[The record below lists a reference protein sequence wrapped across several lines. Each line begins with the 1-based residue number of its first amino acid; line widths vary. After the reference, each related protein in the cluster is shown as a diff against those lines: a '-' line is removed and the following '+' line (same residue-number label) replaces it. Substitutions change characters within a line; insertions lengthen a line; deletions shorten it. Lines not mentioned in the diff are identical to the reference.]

1 MLFSYNWLKEYL
13 EGAPAPD
20 ELSDRLTMS
29 GTEIESVT
37 RTGAAFTNVITAQI
51 ISCEKHPNADK
62 LSYCKVRTDKE
73 ELAIV
78 CGAKNMKAG
87 DKVALAVNGAELPG
101 GLKIKKSKIRGVES
115 QGMMCSE
122 VELGLKD
129 TSSGLMILPPDTP
142 LGVDYSAILG
152 SDYMMEAGITPNRGD
167 ILSIRGLAR
176 EAAAVTGARFIDKS
190 FTVEEGGGPVEKAA
204 TVSVAPACPC
214 RRYSA
219 RVIEG
224 VKTGP
229 SPDDIRARLEAHG
242 IRAINNVVDITNLV
256 LLETGQPLHAFDL
269 DKLNGHR
276 INVRFAAE
284 GESIETIDGKT
295 RSLDTSM
302 LVIAD
307 SAVPVA
313 IAGVM
318 GGKATEVSEGTVR
331 VLLESAW
338 FEPSSVRMTS
348 RKLGLSSDSS
358 YRFERGVDI
367 DGVAK
372 ALDMAANL
380 ILKLAGGAATKGTID
395 IRAVKA
401 VPAEIDFR
409 LKRAEELLGVS
420 IGEKALLEIFGR
432 LGIIARVK
440 SPGVITAVPPSYR
453 TDLVQETDLMEEA
466 ARLFGYNNISTT
478 LPVARLIPGSPGRLS
493 AIRRKVKTL
502 LVDSGLTEVVNY
514 SFVSREAFAI
524 TGPESKAGVAI
535 LNPLT
540 EEQAVMRD
548 SLLPSLLENLKF
560 NLARKSEELKIFEFA
575 PAFIANS
582 RLPHERWKVAGLLYG
597 HRYEPGWSYP
607 AESVDFFDVKGLI
620 ERLLEGLGIQRA
632 VFERTEHRLLHP
644 GKAAALR
651 LANKPAG
658 VFGEV
663 HPALW
668 AGYDLRMPA
677 YLFELDID
685 TMMASF
691 GAARKYSPLPK
702 FPESARDIAFI
713 VNEETP
719 FREISDS
726 IKRIDVKLIEKVEL
740 FDVYYGSNIPSGKR
754 SLAVRVTYRSRER
767 TLTGQ
772 EVEDIHTRVV
782 KELTERFKA
791 EVRG

>member
-409 LKRAEELLGVS
+409 LKRAEELL
-420 IGEKALLEIFGR
+420 F
-432 LGIIARVK
+432 
-440 SPGVITAVPPSYR
+440 
-453 TDLVQETDLMEEA
+453 
-466 ARLFGYNNISTT
+466 
-478 LPVARLIPGSPGRLS
+478 
-493 AIRRKVKTL
+493 
-502 LVDSGLTEVVNY
+502 
-514 SFVSREAFAI
+514 
-524 TGPESKAGVAI
+524 
-535 LNPLT
+535 
-540 EEQAVMRD
+540 
-548 SLLPSLLENLKF
+548 
-560 NLARKSEELKIFEFA
+560 
-575 PAFIANS
+575 
-582 RLPHERWKVAGLLYG
+582 
-597 HRYEPGWSYP
+597 
-607 AESVDFFDVKGLI
+607 
-620 ERLLEGLGIQRA
+620 
-632 VFERTEHRLLHP
+632 
-644 GKAAALR
+644 
-651 LANKPAG
+651 
-658 VFGEV
+658 
-663 HPALW
+663 
-668 AGYDLRMPA
+668 
-677 YLFELDID
+677 
-685 TMMASF
+685 
-691 GAARKYSPLPK
+691 
-702 FPESARDIAFI
+702 
-713 VNEETP
+713 
-719 FREISDS
+719 
-726 IKRIDVKLIEKVEL
+726 
-740 FDVYYGSNIPSGKR
+740 
-754 SLAVRVTYRSRER
+754 
-767 TLTGQ
+767 
-772 EVEDIHTRVV
+772 
-782 KELTERFKA
+782 
-791 EVRG
+791 